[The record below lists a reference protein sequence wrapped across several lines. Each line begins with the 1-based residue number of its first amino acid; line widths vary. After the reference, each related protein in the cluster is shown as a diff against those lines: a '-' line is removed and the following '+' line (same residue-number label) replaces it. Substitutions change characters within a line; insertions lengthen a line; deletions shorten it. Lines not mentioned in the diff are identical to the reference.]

1 MEQQLF
7 QKDGSYSRLGFLLS
21 SDGILTPFGYRDLYD
36 VILYVGYE
44 NIDYLYHNT
53 ALLEELKN
61 NTHLQ
66 SLKQQITYDY
76 GPELIDSPFFPKN
89 QLLTTLARDYQMTVF
104 KMVNIPDMGE
114 KSNFLIIAPH
124 LSEKSYEILCT
135 LNQRGIFQ
143 RLQLCRWIWQ
153 DGTLIDYDEMDDFL
167 IDYQTKKRK

>member
-61 NTHLQ
+61 SDKTIVIVSH
-66 SLKQQITYDY
+66 SLDSIRKLCNRAIWIKD
-76 GPELIDSPFFPKN
+76 GHVKMDGEANSVIDKY
-89 QLLTTLARDYQMTVF
+89 LEEC
-104 KMVNIPDMGE
+104 K
-114 KSNFLIIAPH
+114 
-124 LSEKSYEILCT
+124 
-135 LNQRGIFQ
+135 
-143 RLQLCRWIWQ
+143 
-153 DGTLIDYDEMDDFL
+153 
-167 IDYQTKKRK
+167 